1 MINQALLNIEN
12 GNFSKEDITYLLTHD
27 DDSELFAAADRI
39 RKQYVGDEVHIRE
52 IIEIS
57 NYCKQHCLYCGIQA
71 QNKNV
76 VRYRMNPDEIIER
89 VRWSLPLG
97 YRSVVLQSGEDDA
110 WDDETVCRIIR
121 EIKAM
126 DLSLTLSFG
135 EKSRETFRKY
145 REAGANR
152 YLLKHET
159 SDEKLYTYLDPG
171 MSFANR
177 IKCQK
182 DLKELGFQVGS
193 GIMVG
198 LPGQTI
204 ESIADDIMLFY
215 SMDYDMIGISP
226 FIPHGDTII
235 GTFKKGE
242 PALVR
247 KIVAIT
253 RILLKDIHLPV
264 TTAYSTLSDFEG
276 KLEMLSSGA
285 NVIMPNITPMEFRDK
300 YVIYPDKDSKD
311 IEPFEYKKKLEA
323 LLKSAGRTIGTTYG
337 HRIKKQPAG

>member
-1 MINQALLNIEN
+1 MINQALLNIVS
-12 GNFSKEDITYLLTHD
+12 GNFSKEDIKYLLTHD
-27 DDSELFAAADRI
+27 EASELYASADRI
-39 RKQYVGDEVHIRE
+39 RKEYVGDEVHIRE

-76 VRYRMNPDEIIER
+76 VRYRMDPDEIIER

-110 WDDETVCRIIR
+110 WDDETVCRMIR

-126 DLSLTLSFG
+126 DISLTLSFG
-135 EKSRETFRKY
+135 EKSRETFKKY
-145 REAGANR
+145 REAGADR

-159 SDEKLYTYLDPG
+159 SEEKLYEYLDPG
-171 MSFANR
+171 MTFANR

-204 ESIADDIMLFY
+204 GSIADDIMLFF

-235 GTFKKGE
+235 GAAKKGD

-247 KIVAIT
+247 KTVAIT

-285 NVIMPNITPMEFRDK
+285 NVIMPNITPMEYRDK

-311 IEPFEYKKKLEA
+311 IEPFEYKRKLEA
-323 LLKSAGRTIGTTYG
+323 LLKRSGRTIGTTYG
-337 HRIKKQPAG
+337 HRIKK

>member
-1 MINQALLNIEN
+1 MINQALLNIVS
-12 GNFSKEDITYLLTHD
+12 GNFSKEDIKYLLTHD
-27 DDSELFAAADRI
+27 EASELYASADRI
-39 RKQYVGDEVHIRE
+39 RKEYVGDEVHIRE

-76 VRYRMNPDEIIER
+76 VRYRMDPDEIIER

-110 WDDETVCRIIR
+110 WDDETVCRMIR

-126 DLSLTLSFG
+126 DISLTLSFG
-135 EKSRETFRKY
+135 EKSRETFKKY
-145 REAGANR
+145 REAGADR

-159 SDEKLYTYLDPG
+159 SDEKLYEYLDPG
-171 MSFANR
+171 MTFANR

-204 ESIADDIMLFY
+204 GSIADDIMLFF

-235 GTFKKGE
+235 GAAKKGD

-247 KIVAIT
+247 KTVAIT

-285 NVIMPNITPMEFRDK
+285 NVIMPNITPMEYRDK

-311 IEPFEYKKKLEA
+311 IEPFEYKRKLEA
-323 LLKSAGRTIGTTYG
+323 LLKRSGRTIGTTYG
-337 HRIKKQPAG
+337 HRINK

>member
-1 MINQALLNIEN
+1 MINQALINIGK
-12 GNFSKEDITYLLTHD
+12 GNFSKADIIYLLTLND
-27 DDSELFAAADRI
+27 AFELYAEADRI
-39 RKQYVGDEVHIRE
+39 RNQYVGDEVHIRE

-135 EKSRETFRKY
+135 EKSRETFKKY
-145 REAGANR
+145 REAGADR

-159 SDEKLYTYLDPG
+159 SDEELYAYLDPG

-193 GIMVG
+193 GIMIG
-198 LPGQTI
+198 LPGQTLD
-204 ESIADDIMLFY
+204 SIADDILLFH

-235 GTFKKGE
+235 GTSQKGD

-247 KIVAIT
+247 KTVAIT
-253 RILLKDIHLPV
+253 RIILKDIHLPL

-285 NVIMPNITPMEFRDK
+285 NVIMPNITPMEYRDK

-323 LLKSAGRTIGTTYG
+323 LLKSAGRTIGTSYG
-337 HRIKKQPAG
+337 HRIKK

>member
-1 MINQALLNIEN
+1 MINQALLNIVS
-12 GNFSKEDITYLLTHD
+12 GNFSKEDITYLLLHD
-27 DDSELFAAADRI
+27 DDSELYAAADRI

-76 VRYRMNPDEIIER
+76 VRYRMKPDEIIER

-97 YRSVVLQSGEDDA
+97 YRSVVLQSGEDEA

-126 DLSLTLSFG
+126 DISLTLSFG

-145 REAGANR
+145 REAGADR

-171 MSFANR
+171 MTFANR

-193 GIMVG
+193 GIMIG

-204 ESIADDIMLFY
+204 ESIADDIMLFF

-235 GTFKKGE
+235 GASKKGD
-242 PALVR
+242 PAIVR
-247 KIVAIT
+247 KTVAIT

-285 NVIMPNITPMEFRDK
+285 NVIMPNITPMEYRDK

-337 HRIKKQPAG
+337 HRIKK

>member
-1 MINQALLNIEN
+1 MINQALLNIMS

-27 DDSELFAAADRI
+27 DSGLFAAADRI

-135 EKSRETFRKY
+135 EKSRGTFKKY
-145 REAGANR
+145 REAGADR

-171 MSFANR
+171 MTFANR

-235 GTFKKGE
+235 GASKKGD

-247 KIVAIT
+247 KTVAIT

-264 TTAYSTLSDFEG
+264 TTAYATLSDFEG

-285 NVIMPNITPMEFRDK
+285 NVIMPNITPMEYRDK

-337 HRIKKQPAG
+337 HRIKK